1 MQNKDNNMDNIV
13 DSNQKIGLKAEF
25 YAGQLTTQLKKGLL
39 SYCVLLACEELTYTS
54 EVINKLNL
62 AELDVAE
69 GTVYPLLARL
79 QKDGLLEHRWRESY
93 QGPPRKYYM
102 VTNYGRAVRKVMA
115 NNVKVLN
122 SAIKTLERVNK

>member
-1 MQNKDNNMDNIV
+1 MDNIV
-13 DSNQKIGLKAEF
+13 DRSEGVYFRAEF

-54 EVINKLNL
+54 EVINRLNL
-62 AELDVAE
+62 AELHVAE

-93 QGPPRKYYM
+93 QGPPRKYYV
-102 VTNYGRAVRKVMA
+102 VTDYGRAVRKVMA
-115 NNVKVLN
+115 GNVRVLN
-122 SAIKTLERVNK
+122 SAIKTLERSKW

>member
-13 DSNQKIGLKAEF
+13 DRSEGVYFRAEF

-54 EVINKLNL
+54 EVINRLNL
-62 AELDVAE
+62 AELHVAE

-93 QGPPRKYYM
+93 QGPPRKYYV
-102 VTNYGRAVRKVMA
+102 VTDYGRAVRKVMA
-115 NNVKVLN
+115 GNVRVLN
-122 SAIKTLERVNK
+122 SAIKTLERSKW